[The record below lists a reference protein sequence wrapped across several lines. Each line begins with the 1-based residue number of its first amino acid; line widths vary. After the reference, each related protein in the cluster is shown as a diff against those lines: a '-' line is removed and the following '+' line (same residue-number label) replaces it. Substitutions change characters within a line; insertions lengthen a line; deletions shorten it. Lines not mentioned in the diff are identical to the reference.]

1 MVQII
6 DLGPKRTGFHE
17 QLLGGLEKGLDTYSQ
32 YQQEKQS
39 KQKEEFQK
47 QKTSAALK
55 QLTGMDIG
63 DLSPELQKAF
73 LTEHLKGKESEKGF
87 GREIEKIREKSRLD
101 TEAKAAE
108 LAGKKE
114 RETAEKTAP
123 FQAGLDVLSQM
134 RKLRQKGNLGF
145 GSSVKSYFDMDT
157 QRDRGEYAQLGKSL
171 ISLASNIPIRNQQ
184 EFQTL
189 AEKLY
194 DPSVTDSEAEG
205 ILTAMERIMTNAMG
219 GEGIGGRVGVGSS
232 PNPQEKPKERPPLS
246 SFHR

>member
-1 MVQII
+1 MVQVI
-6 DLGPKRTGFHE
+6 GPGGRKTSFQE
-17 QLLGGLEKGLDTYSQ
+17 QLLGGLEQGLDVYSK
-32 YQQEKQS
+32 YQNEKQS
-39 KQKEEFQK
+39 KLQQEAQK

-63 DLSPELQKAF
+63 DLPPDLQKAY

-87 GREIEKIREKSRLD
+87 DRDLEKIREKARLD
-101 TEAKAAE
+101 AEIKSAE
-108 LAGKKE
+108 LAGKTE

-123 FQAGLDVLSQM
+123 FQAGLDVLGQM
-134 RKLRQKGNLGF
+134 RKLRAKGNLGF
-145 GSSVKSYFDMDT
+145 GSSVTAVFSPEI

-205 ILTAMERIMTNAMG
+205 ILNAMERIMKNAMG
-219 GEGIGGRVGVGSS
+219 GEGIGARGQGGAGTSS
-232 PNPQEKPKERPPLS
+232 PQGKPKATAAD
-246 SFHR
+246 FWKK